1 MINFGALIIADTKM
15 EENQKKGMSLFT
27 KISIVV
33 NTLLFGITGIIYLAD
48 GRKLIGYVLIAA
60 GVLNVLYSLFTIKTK
75 NYFFAILYFIFALV
89 SFVVCLDYLNRDI
102 SNMGTIWLVITLV
115 YLIVGFI
122 IFYRLKNKKQD
133 S

>member
-89 SFVVCLDYLNRDI
+89 SLVVCLDYLNRDI
-102 SNMGTIWLVITLV
+102 SNIGTVWLVITLV

>member
-1 MINFGALIIADTKM
+1 M

-33 NTLLFGITGIIYLAD
+33 NALLFGITGIIYLAD

-60 GVLNVLYSLFTIKTK
+60 GVLNVLYSLITIKTK
-75 NYFFAILYFIFALV
+75 NYFFAILYFIFAAV
-89 SFVVCLDYLNRDI
+89 SLVVCLDYLSRDI
-102 SNMGTIWLVITLV
+102 SNIGTIWMVITLV
-115 YLIVGFI
+115 YLVVGFVI
-122 IFYRLKNKKQD
+122 LYQLKNKKKV